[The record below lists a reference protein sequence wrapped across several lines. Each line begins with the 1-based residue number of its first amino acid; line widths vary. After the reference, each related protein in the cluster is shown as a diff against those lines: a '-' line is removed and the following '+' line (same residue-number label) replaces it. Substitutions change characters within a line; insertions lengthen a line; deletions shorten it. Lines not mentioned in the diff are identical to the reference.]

1 MKTLKK
7 IILFKKISN
16 NKKLINKFRKK
27 QAKFLSQII
36 QKKNIKTSILIFSR
50 QHKI

>member
-36 QKKNIKTSILIFSR
+36 QKEKYKNKHF
-50 QHKI
+50 HFFKAA